1 MAGRAAPVPTVPD
14 GPQDA
19 IAPGADARGAP
30 EDFAGTEQVKDLQSA
45 LLNILE
51 DSAADGLAAED
62 AFRASVNILSDL
74 SEAETEVRTLN
85 AGLEA
90 RVALRTAELER
101 VNKNL
106 EAFTYSVAHDLR
118 SPLRALSGFSAAL
131 VEDYGDRLDETGRGY
146 AGSIMAASER
156 MAALIDDLLLLSR
169 VSRAGMNLE
178 PVDLSAEA
186 AAIAGELRSGDPG
199 RQIRFTIEDGI
210 RVIADRSLIRT
221 VVQNLLENAWK
232 FTAHREGA
240 VIEFATAATAA
251 EEGMVCCCVRDNGAG
266 FDPAYA
272 ASCSSRSSGCTTPPS
287 SRAPVSGWP
296 AWRGSSNGTAGAPG
310 PTAPSARAPASTS
323 PSPRKNRHDVAC
335 VRRCRGHVPGARLP
349 GGVVPGAVTPADR
362 RSPAGGRRRASGGCG
377 SRPPPRRPAGRGWP
391 GAAR

>member
-1 MAGRAAPVPTVPD
+1 MTAGRAAPVPTVPD

-19 IAPGADARGAP
+19 MPPGADARGAP
-30 EDFAGTEQVKDLQSA
+30 EDFAGTEQELKDLQSA

-51 DSAADGLAAED
+51 DSAADRLAAED

-85 AGLEA
+85 AELEA

-118 SPLRALSGFSAAL
+118 TPLRALSGFSAAL

-186 AAIAGELRSGDPG
+186 AAIAGELRSGEPG
-199 RQIRFTIEDGI
+199 RQVRFTIEDGI

-221 VVQNLLENAWK
+221 VLQNLLENAWK

-251 EEGMVCCCVRDNGAG
+251 EEGMVCCYVRDNGAG

-272 ASCSSRSSGCTTPPS
+272 AKLFQPFERLHD
-287 SRAPVSGWP
+287 A
-296 AWRGSSNGTAGAPG
+296 AEFAGTGIGLA
-310 PTAPSARAPASTS
+310 SVARIIE
-323 PSPRKNRHDVAC
+323 RH
-335 VRRCRGHVPGARLP
+335 
-349 GGVVPGAVTPADR
+349 GGRTWADGAVGQGASFYFTLTAKEPA
-362 RSPAGGRRRASGGCG
+362 
-377 SRPPPRRPAGRGWP
+377 
-391 GAAR
+391 